1 LGYYNSQGL
10 YIKSD
15 KYDEFVEEYGS
26 EITSDLACWIMTSR
40 PDEPDSDFDFL
51 DDSKDSEPMV
61 SQFKTVILGGK
72 PYYYGLDENG
82 DAEKIPY
89 DISKPEYDGYIIVQ
103 DGENVYYG
111 GNQEWLSDG
120 EKDAF
125 DMEKGD
131 YACGVIATHDVIQYL
146 NGRSGT
152 LDPYHKTEYVSSIKK
167 YHDALADDDKLFF
180 SDHGF
185 IWPWNACSVINENTD
200 GDIDCG
206 ISISID
212 NNEVHKDYLYNSIK
226 QSVIKGNPA
235 ILCASGL
242 KTYKFNVNL
251 DNASMIFISELE
263 FYKFHYFTVTGLMEF
278 KGDRYLKI
286 QTWGEVRYVKFDEL
300 FDLNLGDVL

>member
-1 LGYYNSQGL
+1 MHNGVSIDLTGDLLPIKVPSVFYSEREEKDKTIDGDGDGDGLMDSVEEYPILTSYGFFVNTDKEEPDTDFDGKLDGEELVSDGPVYVKRVIGYYNDQGL
-10 YIKSD
+10 YVKSD

-200 GDIDCG
+200 GDIELWY
-206 ISISID
+206 ID
-212 NNEVHKDYLYNSIK
+212 
-226 QSVIKGNPA
+226 
-235 ILCASGL
+235 
-242 KTYKFNVNL
+242 F
-251 DNASMIFISELE
+251 
-263 FYKFHYFTVTGLMEF
+263 
-278 KGDRYLKI
+278 DR
-286 QTWGEVRYVKFDEL
+286 
-300 FDLNLGDVL
+300 